1 MSTTGLGMSPDPGS
15 IQRQQLQMVGK
26 SAASWFLWIAG
37 LSMLN
42 SVISSFD
49 GNWHFLFG
57 LGITSIVDAVSHQ
70 AGTTGIV
77 LDLVINGFIAGI
89 FLLFWYFAGQGQK
102 WAFYVGMGLYLFDG
116 LILLLFH
123 DYLGA
128 AFHIWVLYR
137 LYQGLSLVSRV
148 QAAHASMAAASGAPI
163 LPQ

>member
-1 MSTTGLGMSPDPGS
+1 
-15 IQRQQLQMVGK
+15 MVAK

-37 LSMLN
+37 LSMVN
-42 SVISSFD
+42 SLISSF
-49 GNWHFLFG
+49 GGGIQFIFG
-57 LGITSIVDAVSHQ
+57 LGITSIVDAFAHQ

-89 FLLFWYFAGQGQK
+89 FLMFWYFGGQGHK
-102 WAFYVGMGLYLFDG
+102 WAFYVGMGLYLIDG
-116 LILLLFH
+116 LILLPFH

-148 QAAHASMAAASGAPI
+148 KAAHATMAATSGGAI
-163 LPQ
+163 SPQ